1 MTTGYESVG
10 LIVAIVA
17 ATAFAACSNDTTT
30 GPPAAPGI
38 DASGDRTSARD
49 SGSDLDAE
57 DASRAVLVDST
68 VPVATIDAESG
79 DDAEGDGASPASDAT
94 GDSAVE
100 GGEDGGADSL
110 VPGDATVPTD
120 APSQPEAG
128 VSLDSPSDDG
138 SAPEGSVDCSS
149 DAGGS
154 ISATGMPFNL
164 ACTGLYSNWSSG
176 TIAPG
181 VVPFDPGIFLWADGA
196 VKTRYIYLP
205 PGTTIDTSNMDEWTF
220 PVGTKLWKQF
230 VLSGLKVETRYL
242 YKTATSWLWTTYQWS
257 VDQTTATEL
266 TYGMTNV
273 NGTTY
278 EIPNHAACQTCH
290 QGRIDFVLGFEA
302 IGLSTPIA
310 TGLNMS
316 ALMANNLITN
326 PPSAPL
332 VIPGDATASAA
343 LGWLHANCGNACHNA
358 SPDALAGWTGF
369 YMRLSASGLASVQAT
384 TTYRTGVNVPAGYV
398 PADGGML
405 MLIAAGNPSDSCV
418 TFRDNHRDTEGEG
431 VQMPPIDTHV
441 VDTAG
446 VELVSDWISSL

>member
-1 MTTGYESVG
+1 MTAGYEPIG
-10 LIVAIVA
+10 LIAAIVA

-30 GPPAAPGI
+30 GPRAAPGT

-49 SGSDLDAE
+49 SGSDVAAE
-57 DASRAVLVDST
+57 DASRDVLVDGT
-68 VPVATIDAESG
+68 VPVATIDAGSG
-79 DDAEGDGASPASDAT
+79 DDAEGDGASLASDAS
-94 GDSAVE
+94 GDSTLE
-100 GGEDGGADSL
+100 GGEDGGADAL
-110 VPGDATVPTD
+110 VPCDATVPTD

-128 VSLDSPSDDG
+128 VSLDGPSEA
-138 SAPEGSVDCSS
+138 APASQGAVDCSS

-154 ISATGMPFNL
+154 IGATGMPFNL
-164 ACTGLYSNWSSG
+164 ACSGLYSSWFSG

-181 VVPFDPGIFLWADGA
+181 VLPFDPGIFLWADGA

-230 VLSGLKVETRYL
+230 ALNGLNVETRYL
-242 YKTATSWLWTTYQWS
+242 YKTAASWLWTTYQWS

-266 TYGMTNV
+266 TSGATNV

-278 EIPNHAACQTCH
+278 EIPDHAACQTCH

-302 IGLSTPIA
+302 IGLSTPMA
-310 TGLNMS
+310 TGLDMS
-316 ALMANNLITN
+316 ALVANNLLTN

-358 SPDALAGWTGF
+358 SPDAFAGWTGF

-384 TTYRTGVNVPAGYV
+384 TTYQTGVNVPAGYT
-398 PADGGML
+398 PPDGGML

-418 TFRDNHRDTEGEG
+418 TFRDDYRDRGAEGI
-431 VQMPPIDTHV
+431 QMPPIDTHL
-441 VDTAG
+441 VDTTG
-446 VELVSDWISSL
+446 VDLVSDWISSL